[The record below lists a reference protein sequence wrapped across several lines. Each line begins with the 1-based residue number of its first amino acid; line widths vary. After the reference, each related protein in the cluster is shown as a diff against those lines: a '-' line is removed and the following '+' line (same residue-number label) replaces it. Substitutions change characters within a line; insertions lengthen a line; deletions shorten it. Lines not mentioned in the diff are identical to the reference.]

1 MNTKFTLALLT
12 MIITAFCLII
22 TGCGDNEVAGPD
34 APIEPEISN
43 LPPLDDLPPLEL
55 DDSEPLLL
63 DESAEATAASGADN
77 LTCFVC
83 HANYSEEPF
92 AVRHASMDVGCAACH
107 GESIAH
113 KNDENN
119 TTPPD
124 HMFPPDAIAKLC
136 KKCHDSHDVSP
147 NNVIAL
153 WQKKTNGKIKPEKL
167 VCTDCHGNHRLK
179 IRTVRWNKKTRK
191 LLPQQ

>member
-1 MNTKFTLALLT
+1 MDTKYTLALLA
-12 MIITAFCLII
+12 MIITAFCMTI
-22 TGCGDNEVAGPD
+22 TGCGGNDVAQSDFPNEQEV
-34 APIEPEISN
+34 ST

-55 DDSEPLLL
+55 DDDELLLL
-63 DESAEATAASGADN
+63 DEPTELEVASGADN
-77 LTCFVC
+77 QTCFVC

-92 AVRHASMDVGCAACH
+92 AVSHALMDIGCADCH

-119 TTPPD
+119 TTPPG
-124 HMFPPDAIAKLC
+124 HMFPPEEIAKLC

-147 NNVIAL
+147 NKVIAR
-153 WQKKTNGKIKPEKL
+153 WQKKGLEKTDPKSI

-179 IRTVRWNKKTRK
+179 IRTVRWNKNTRK
-191 LLPQQ
+191 LLPRQ